1 MVDSMKK
8 LFAKFDKNISIDELD
23 EEIQKLVENFPERMS
38 ILVRC
43 RMTSKHIVAILEE
56 NPDLSS
62 VERLEWD
69 LEKMKDKIA
78 TWGVTIN

>member
-1 MVDSMKK
+1 MKK
-8 LFAKFDKNISIDELD
+8 LIAKFDKNISINELD
-23 EEIQKLVENFPERMS
+23 EQIQKLVENFPDRMS

-69 LEKMKDKIA
+69 LVKRNEKA
-78 TWGVTIN
+78 H